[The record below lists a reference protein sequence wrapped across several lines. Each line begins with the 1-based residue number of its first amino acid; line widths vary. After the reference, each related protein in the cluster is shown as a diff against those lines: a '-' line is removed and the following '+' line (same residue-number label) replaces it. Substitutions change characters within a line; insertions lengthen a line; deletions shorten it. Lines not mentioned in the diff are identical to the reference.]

1 MAEAGKKFKEDIFSL
16 TEQEIELLLE
26 IVRSHAASFQF
37 EGKEWESVKSS

>member
-1 MAEAGKKFKEDIFSL
+1 MKKVKEEMFSW

-26 IVRSHAASFQF
+26 TVRSHAASSQF